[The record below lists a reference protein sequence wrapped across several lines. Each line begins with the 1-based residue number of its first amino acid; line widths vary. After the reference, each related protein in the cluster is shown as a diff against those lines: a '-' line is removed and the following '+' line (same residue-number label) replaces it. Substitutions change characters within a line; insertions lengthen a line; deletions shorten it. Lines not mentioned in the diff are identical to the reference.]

1 LKFKHLTK
9 LYSDEND
16 GLEFQGKVQ
25 AISGNYNAFYDNIFD
40 VLKNSAELA
49 VKPEEATEV
58 LKILEA
64 CLESNRKRKAIAF

>member
-1 LKFKHLTK
+1 
-9 LYSDEND
+9 
-16 GLEFQGKVQ
+16 VQ